1 MISLRQLRYLTALA
15 EAGNFRRAAAACHV
29 TQPAL
34 STQVQLIEEGLG
46 VSLVERG
53 RRGAVMT
60 AAGEEVVRRGR
71 AILEDVAA
79 IEDYARGM
87 RDPFTGPL
95 RLGVIPTIG
104 PYLLPDLM
112 PDLNRR
118 YPALQL
124 FMREEQTERLLDSLR
139 EGRLDL
145 ALLALPVP
153 GDDLESA
160 VLFEDRFLVAAPPG
174 HPFAKMDTVALGAL
188 ADESLLLLED
198 GHCLRDQALAVCA
211 LDGPVNEGDFR
222 ATSLAT
228 LVQMVASGLGV
239 TLLPEMARRR
249 EAGTD
254 GRLITRSL
262 APPEPGRQI
271 GLLWRR
277 TSGRKAEFRELAAV
291 ISEVHAAGTTL

>member
-1 MISLRQLRYLTALA
+1 MISLRQLQYLTALA

-34 STQVQLIEEGLG
+34 STQVQQLEEGLG
-46 VSLVERG
+46 VLLVERG

-71 AILEDVAA
+71 AILEDVTA

-160 VLFEDRFLVAAPPG
+160 VLFQDRFLVAAPPG
-174 HPFAKMDTVALGAL
+174 HPFAKMDAVDLGAL

-254 GRLITRSL
+254 GRLTIRPL
-262 APPEPGRQI
+262 APPEPGRRI
-271 GLLWRR
+271 GLMWRR

-291 ISEVHAAGTTL
+291 ISEVHAAGTSF

>member
-1 MISLRQLRYLTALA
+1 MISLRQLRYLTALS

-34 STQVQLIEEGLG
+34 STQIQQLEEGLG

-71 AILEDVAA
+71 AVLKDVAA

-104 PYLLPDLM
+104 PYLLPDLL

-160 VLFEDRFLVAAPPG
+160 VLFEDRFLVAAPLG
-174 HPFAKMDTVALGAL
+174 HPFAKRDTVDVSAL

-249 EAGTD
+249 EAGAD
-254 GRLITRSL
+254 DRLTIRPL

-271 GLLWRR
+271 GLMWRR
-277 TSGRKAEFRELAAV
+277 TSGRKAEFRELASV
-291 ISEVHAAGTTL
+291 ISTVHAARASS

>member
-15 EAGNFRRAAAACHV
+15 EAGNFRRAAAACNV

-34 STQVQLIEEGLG
+34 STQVQLLEEGLG

-174 HPFAKMDTVALGAL
+174 HPFAKADTVDLGAL
-188 ADESLLLLED
+188 TDESLLLLED

-254 GRLITRSL
+254 GRLTIRPLT
-262 APPEPGRQI
+262 PPEPGRQI

-277 TSGRKAEFRELAAV
+277 TSGRKAEFRELAGV
-291 ISEVHAAGTTL
+291 ISEVHAAQLT

>member
-1 MISLRQLRYLTALA
+1 MVSLRQLRYLTALA

-34 STQVQLIEEGLG
+34 STQVQLLEEGLG

-174 HPFAKMDTVALGAL
+174 HPFAKADTVDLGAL

-254 GRLITRSL
+254 GRLTIRPLT
-262 APPEPGRQI
+262 PPEPGRQI

-277 TSGRKAEFRELAAV
+277 TSGRKAEFRELAGV
-291 ISEVHAAGTTL
+291 ISEVHAAQFT

>member
-1 MISLRQLRYLTALA
+1 MISLRQLQYLTALA

-34 STQVQLIEEGLG
+34 STQVQQLEEGLG
-46 VSLVERG
+46 VLLVERG

-71 AILEDVAA
+71 AILEDVTA

-160 VLFEDRFLVAAPPG
+160 VLFQDRFLVAAPPG
-174 HPFAKMDTVALGAL
+174 HPFAKMDAVDLGAL

-254 GRLITRSL
+254 GRLTIRPL

-271 GLLWRR
+271 GLMWRR

-291 ISEVHAAGTTL
+291 ISEVHAAGTSF

>member
-1 MISLRQLRYLTALA
+1 MVSLRQLRYLTALS
-15 EAGNFRRAAAACHV
+15 EAGNFRRAAAACHI

-34 STQVQLIEEGLG
+34 STQVQLLEKGLG

-174 HPFAKMDTVALGAL
+174 HPFAKTDTVDLGAL

-254 GRLITRSL
+254 GRLTIRPL

-291 ISEVHAAGTTL
+291 ISEVHAAGTSL

>member
-15 EAGNFRRAAAACHV
+15 EAGNFRRAAAACNV

-34 STQVQLIEEGLG
+34 STQVQLLEEGLG

-174 HPFAKMDTVALGAL
+174 HPFAKADTVDLGAL
-188 ADESLLLLED
+188 TDESLLLLED

-228 LVQMVASGLGV
+228 LIQMVASGLGV

-254 GRLITRSL
+254 GRLTIRPLT
-262 APPEPGRQI
+262 PPEPGRQI

-277 TSGRKAEFRELAAV
+277 TSGRKAEFRELAGV
-291 ISEVHAAGTTL
+291 ISEVRAAQLT

>member
-15 EAGNFRRAAAACHV
+15 EAGNFRRAAAACNV

-34 STQVQLIEEGLG
+34 STQVQLLEEGLG

-174 HPFAKMDTVALGAL
+174 HPFAKADTVDLGAL
-188 ADESLLLLED
+188 TDESLLLLED

-228 LVQMVASGLGV
+228 LIQMVASGLGV

-254 GRLITRSL
+254 GRLTIRPLT
-262 APPEPGRQI
+262 PPEPGRQI

-277 TSGRKAEFRELAAV
+277 TSGRKAEFRELAGV
-291 ISEVHAAGTTL
+291 ISEVHAAQLT

>member
-1 MISLRQLRYLTALA
+1 MISLRQLRYLAALA
-15 EAGNFRRAAAACHV
+15 EAGNFRRAAAACHI

-34 STQVQLIEEGLG
+34 STQVQLVEKGLG

-71 AILEDVAA
+71 AILADVTA

-174 HPFAKMDTVALGAL
+174 HPFAKTDTVDLGAL
-188 ADESLLLLED
+188 AEESLLLLED

-254 GRLITRSL
+254 GRLTIRPL

-271 GLLWRR
+271 GLMWRR

>member
-15 EAGNFRRAAAACHV
+15 EAGNFRRAAAACNV

-34 STQVQLIEEGLG
+34 STQVQLLEEGLG

-174 HPFAKMDTVALGAL
+174 HPFAKADTVDLGAL
-188 ADESLLLLED
+188 TDESLLLLED

-254 GRLITRSL
+254 GRLTIRPLT
-262 APPEPGRQI
+262 PPEPGRQI

-277 TSGRKAEFRELAAV
+277 TSGRKAEFRELAGV
-291 ISEVHAAGTTL
+291 ISEVRAAQLT

>member
-15 EAGNFRRAAAACHV
+15 EAGNFRRAAAACNV

-34 STQVQLIEEGLG
+34 STQVQLLEEGLG

-160 VLFEDRFLVAAPPG
+160 VLFEDRFLVAAPPA
-174 HPFAKMDTVALGAL
+174 HPFAKADTVDLGAL

-254 GRLITRSL
+254 GRLTIRPLT
-262 APPEPGRQI
+262 PPEPGRQI

-277 TSGRKAEFRELAAV
+277 TSGRKAEFRELAGV
-291 ISEVHAAGTTL
+291 ISEVRAAQLT